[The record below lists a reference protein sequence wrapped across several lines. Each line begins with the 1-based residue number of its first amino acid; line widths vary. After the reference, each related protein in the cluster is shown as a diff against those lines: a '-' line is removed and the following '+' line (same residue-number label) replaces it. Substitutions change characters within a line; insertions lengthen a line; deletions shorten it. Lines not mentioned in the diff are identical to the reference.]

1 MNEFVPLDLDNKNQS
16 CETLNKGST
25 NAAQTGDPME
35 VLKNLSFFK
44 NINRLTCAQ
53 LNFDPMRNKVDWLVD
68 IVNNNIYIL
77 MISETKLD

>member
-25 NAAQTGDPME
+25 IAAQTGDPKE
-35 VLKNLSFFK
+35 VLKNLSFK
-44 NINRLTCAQ
+44 NINRLI

-68 IVNNNIYIL
+68 IVNNNIDIL